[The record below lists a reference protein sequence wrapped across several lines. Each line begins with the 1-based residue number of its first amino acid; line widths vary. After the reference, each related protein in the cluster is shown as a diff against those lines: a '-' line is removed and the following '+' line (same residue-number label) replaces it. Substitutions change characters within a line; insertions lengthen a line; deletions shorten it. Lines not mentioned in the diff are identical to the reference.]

1 VRSKRNLE
9 RTIVHSTKDLA
20 KSDVVVANGIRAT
33 SPVRTVIDTAGDLPR
48 HRVDD
53 FVDETVVKRL
63 ATPAALERRAR
74 ELTSP
79 ARPGAARVL
88 RAIASSH
95 PELDRARN
103 IWEAR
108 MIRCARRF
116 RLPDPVPNHPVV
128 VNGDL
133 RLLDLAWVQALICAE
148 FDGYL
153 PHTRTR
159 RVFDDDRKRQ
169 NDLVDAGWKVFRVTT
184 TVLNQDP
191 RRAFAPIVRAVSAAT
206 VSHG

>member
-1 VRSKRNLE
+1 
-9 RTIVHSTKDLA
+9 
-20 KSDVVVANGIRAT
+20 
-33 SPVRTVIDTAGDLPR
+33 VRTVINTAGDLAP
-48 HRVDD
+48 HRVND
-53 FVDETVVKRL
+53 FVDHAVVKRL

-74 ELTSP
+74 ELAAP

-116 RLPDPVPNHPVV
+116 GLPDPVPNHPVV

-133 RLLDLAWVQALICAE
+133 RLLDLAWIAALVCAE

-153 PHTRTR
+153 PHVRTR
-159 RVFDDDRKRQ
+159 QVFDDDRKRQ
-169 NDLVDAGWKVFRVTT
+169 NDLVDAGWKVFRITAPM
-184 TVLNQDP
+184 LDQDP
-191 RRAFAPIVRAVSAAT
+191 RRAFQPIVRAVNGAA
-206 VSHG
+206 VSHR